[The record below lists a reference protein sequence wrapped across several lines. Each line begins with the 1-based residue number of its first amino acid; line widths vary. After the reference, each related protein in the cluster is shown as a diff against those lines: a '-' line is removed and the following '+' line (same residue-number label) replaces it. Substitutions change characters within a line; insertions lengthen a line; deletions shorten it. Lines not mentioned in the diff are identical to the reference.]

1 MVQSGGSVIMDA
13 PRPPHINYSPPT
25 PASFDESRS
34 SSAVAT
40 AHAATDAPTVGEQLV
55 SSTSTKRNNAV
66 SPLTVSSTTTTS
78 STTSLRTISTFGGS
92 KPAGLR
98 FDDDCLKTPTELVL
112 KTPTGLVSPSKLAL
126 SGSLSINDEL
136 NTPRLSN
143 SLNTPNNLSSQAFF
157 GSDEPL
163 LTANIEVTATLP
175 PQQSTS
181 SSSDSKDSTG
191 AKSSNTSPT
200 ETHKITIKSSIT
212 TNISQQSLNSPG
224 LGASALFQFSPVV
237 EQLLNS
243 LTKNYGSLPQLQI
256 TKTPTTNQP
265 QDLERVVQILGDQRK
280 MAEQQQQKPSP
291 HQHSTVS
298 SSSSSSQ
305 PPTSSSNSDFLQ
317 VVPDSSIQRSQSVRP
332 TPPPYS
338 HAVTGSYSH
347 SSSPVNSIQGEF
359 HSTSAGGA
367 APLNLSSNSAPAQQQ
382 SKYHLHQQV
391 TYSVV
396 PPHRQQQPMA
406 VDLTQSSHTPTP
418 PHMQQQYSAC
428 PYTADSPMTT
438 AGQSTM
444 QPFVSSA
451 NAQQFRA
458 KPEPMDDYYQ
468 PQMGVQMGGFGG
480 QQYSPSQSSSSPF
493 PGASSS
499 GSGGGSK
506 LQLAAV
512 KQRKYPN
519 RQTKTPLH
527 ERPYKC
533 PVDNCDRRFSRS
545 DELTRHIRIHTGMK
559 PFQCRICM
567 RAFSRSDHLTT
578 HVRTHTGE
586 KPFSCDVCG
595 RKFARSD
602 ERKRHTKVHSKQK
615 VRRPSLGGARS
626 GGGGGFGGGTL

>member
-1 MVQSGGSVIMDA
+1 M
-13 PRPPHINYSPPT
+13 
-25 PASFDESRS
+25 
-34 SSAVAT
+34 
-40 AHAATDAPTVGEQLV
+40 
-55 SSTSTKRNNAV
+55 STS
-66 SPLTVSSTTTTS
+66 
-78 STTSLRTISTFGGS
+78 GGS

-98 FDDDCLKTPTELVL
+98 FDDDCLKTPTDLVL
-112 KTPTGLVSPSKLAL
+112 RTPTGLVSPSKLPL
-126 SGSLSINDEL
+126 SATLSHNDEL
-136 NTPRLSN
+136 NTPRLGN
-143 SLNTPNNLSSQAFF
+143 SLNTPNTFSSQAFF

-163 LTANIEVTATLP
+163 LPSIIANIEVTATLP
-175 PQQSTS
+175 QQQPTS
-181 SSSDSKDSTG
+181 SAGDSKESAGSKT
-191 AKSSNTSPT
+191 SNTSPT

-224 LGASALFQFSPVV
+224 LGASLFQFSPVV

-265 QDLERVVQILGDQRK
+265 QDLERVVQILDDQRK
-280 MAEQQQQKPSP
+280 LTEKKQSP
-291 HQHSTVS
+291 QQHSVVS
-298 SSSSSSQ
+298 SSSTSSSSQ
-305 PPTSSSNSDFLQ
+305 PPTSSNSDFLQ
-317 VVPDSSIQRSQSVRP
+317 VVPDSSAQRSQSVRP

-338 HAVTGSYSH
+338 HAVSSSYSH
-347 SSSPVNSIQGEF
+347 SPSPVSSIQGDF
-359 HSTSAGGA
+359 HQTVTGGA
-367 APLNLSSNSAPAQQQ
+367 APLNLSSNSASGQQH
-382 SKYHLHQQV
+382 KYHLSQQV

-396 PPHRQQQPMA
+396 PPHRQQQQPMA

-418 PHMQQQYSAC
+418 PHMQPQYAAC
-428 PYTADSPMTT
+428 SYTTDVPMTT
-438 AGQSTM
+438 CAAAQSTM
-444 QPFVSSA
+444 APFVSSA
-451 NAQQFRA
+451 SAQFRA
-458 KPEPMDDYYQ
+458 KAEPMDDYY
-468 PQMGVQMGGFGG
+468 PQMGSQMGFGG
-480 QQYSPSQSSSSPF
+480 QQYQPSQSTSPF
-493 PGASSS
+493 PVASSSSSS
-499 GSGGGSK
+499 GSK
-506 LQLAAV
+506 IQMAQV

-545 DELTRHIRIHTGMK
+545 DELTRHIRIHTGQK

-615 VRRPSLGGARS
+615 VRRPSLGGSR
-626 GGGGGFGGGTL
+626 GGGGFSGSTL